1 MFFRADRVIAKTIGR
16 QAPADLFQIDLP
28 SPPQAESEDPMREP
42 RVGMMAHDVSEFA
55 GSLSFRVDYV
65 LNGQPASRE
74 VYVSRSNETFV
85 AFTFVDG
92 VMTEFEDLGRMPGDA
107 SFQGR

>member
-1 MFFRADRVIAKTIGR
+1 
-16 QAPADLFQIDLP
+16 
-28 SPPQAESEDPMREP
+28 MREP
-42 RVGMMAHDVSEFA
+42 RVGMTTHDVRGLA
-55 GSLSFRVDYV
+55 GALSFRVDYV

-74 VYVSRSNETFV
+74 VYESRKNETFV

-92 VMTEFEDLGRMPGDA
+92 VMTEFEDLGRMPDDA

>member
-1 MFFRADRVIAKTIGR
+1 MT
-16 QAPADLFQIDLP
+16 
-28 SPPQAESEDPMREP
+28 SETSSAR
-42 RVGMMAHDVSEFA
+42 F
-55 GSLSFRVDYV
+55 SFRVDYV

-74 VYVSRSNETFV
+74 VYEGRGNGTFV

-92 VMTEFEDLGRMPGDA
+92 VMTEFENLGRMPDDA

>member
-1 MFFRADRVIAKTIGR
+1 VLFQADGVIAKAFGR
-16 QAPADLFQIDLP
+16 HVPADLFQVDLP
-28 SPPQAESEDPMREP
+28 SPPQAESEGPMREP
-42 RVGMMAHDVSEFA
+42 RVGMTAHDVRQLTGA
-55 GSLSFRVDYV
+55 LSFGFDYV

-74 VYVSRSNETFV
+74 VYECRSNETLV

-92 VMTEFEDLGRMPGDA
+92 VLTEFENLGRMDDA